1 MTKDDLAGLVC
12 VRDPRLR
19 MLTFDFDVTELM
31 SVRNANDLATPPA
44 SRRSYM
50 AAFGRSADVNGG
62 RRDPLVIDAAT
73 ARILDL
79 SDGTRSAL
87 QVVAE
92 LSEEGYLLDDGAAI
106 DRIEKLFSHGL
117 ILLRTKRLDAVRDDG
132 RPAIVELG
140 LAAK

>member
-1 MTKDDLAGLVC
+1 
-12 VRDPRLR
+12 
-19 MLTFDFDVTELM
+19 
-31 SVRNANDLATPPA
+31 
-44 SRRSYM
+44 
-50 AAFGRSADVNGG
+50 VNGG